1 MDRKNLL
8 QFLSLPIICSA
19 VSNANFS
26 SSAHIQCAN
35 FSCTQ
40 IFISITTR
48 DELAQEVWAHLR
60 YSRSTNT
67 LWGATHL
74 MQVWWFP
81 KKHPHFSCTMWTNQ
95 RSSLPLPSSFLA
107 LLWTR
112 TWPGPT
118 VTPIWVYSHTFCT
131 CFEVYCIY
139 WMRNLQSR
147 LETTSSWNTENTDVK
162 TGINAHMK

>member
-95 RSSLPLPSSFLA
+95 RSSLPLPSSFLGTA
-107 LLWTR
+107 VNQDVTR
-112 TWPGPT
+112 TYSDTNMGLQPYFLHVFWSLLHLLNEKPP
-118 VTPIWVYSHTFCT
+118 VT
-131 CFEVYCIY
+131 
-139 WMRNLQSR
+139 
-147 LETTSSWNTENTDVK
+147 
-162 TGINAHMK
+162 TGNDF